1 MEILN
6 PSLDTKRRARFGFC
20 GKAESCSFS
29 RYSNRFFHM
38 EATLNLDSAGDIS
51 SKIFVANATANNPQL
66 EESFCF
72 LAGIIATESFPHQ
85 EVSYKVL
92 SNISL

>member
-1 MEILN
+1 
-6 PSLDTKRRARFGFC
+6 
-20 GKAESCSFS
+20 
-29 RYSNRFFHM
+29 M

-72 LAGIIATESFPHQ
+72 LAGIIVTESFPHQ
-85 EVSYKVL
+85 EVSYKAL
-92 SNISL
+92 